1 MSYKSDFET
10 VFFCDIEI
18 VDNVA
23 INAGKYLQ
31 TVVLDNLG
39 TRVPGHVFRQTPD
52 GQEWYYCW
60 RPDFTALLAL
70 VNDAAGSGYLLDYAN
85 LVRLDLLRPSTVTHL
100 EPASRRADPDGKRPC
115 FRSAFV

>member
-1 MSYKSDFET
+1 M
-10 VFFCDIEI
+10 
-18 VDNVA
+18 DNVA

-70 VNDAAGSGYLLDYAN
+70 VNDAAGSGYLLDYAD
-85 LVRLDLLRPSTVTHL
+85 LVRLDPLRPSTYNSLRHSKL
-100 EPASRRADPDGKRPC
+100 LSRSLRETILFLVSFCLILTFEDVK
-115 FRSAFV
+115 